1 MKFRE
6 AIYKVYIE
14 TISTDTIHF
23 LDMPIYNKSSVPI
36 YVVEIYCQDDSKFVR
51 TIQKI
56 DELNFFL
63 DTIVKLVY
71 HCDYDFEDMVEV
83 FDLMSKIH
91 NLLWWDVGYMVKSIS
106 DLVKEFTGLDL
117 ESI

>member
-14 TISTDTIHF
+14 TISIDTIRF
-23 LDMPIYNKSSVPI
+23 LDMPIYHKSSAPT
-36 YVVEIYCQDDSKFVR
+36 YMVEIYCQDDLKFVR

-63 DTIVKLVY
+63 DTIINLVY
-71 HCDYDFEDMVEV
+71 HCEYDFEDMVEV

-91 NLLWWDVGYMVKSIS
+91 NLLWWDVGYMVKYIN
-106 DLVKEFTGLDL
+106 DLVKEITGLCL